1 MAQFRSSTRVYTF
14 SDATRDASTCTI
26 NRYRSNRAAAPSLF
40 YAYYRPCMPHRF
52 VHPLIN
58 TLPMPRRS
66 MKFGAVPLRSKQNYS
81 NIIASIETRTRD
93 IRSDVCPSKYLRS
106 SDMIGYDSTDS
117 MTRSVIDKYF
127 FFFRVFRG
135 RARAGRRRGTRI
147 TTRLGAVTP
156 GNRTCLAYAFAWH
169 AYKREAV
176 DRLHIYFST
185 HSRTERSR

>member
-1 MAQFRSSTRVYTF
+1 MLVVFRERRLWRNSDRVLEYIHSLTQR
-14 SDATRDASTCTI
+14 ATLPHV
-26 NRYRSNRAAAPSLF
+26 RSIDIGRIEQLHRAYFTPIIVL
-40 YAYYRPCMPHRF
+40 RMPHRF

-58 TLPMPRRS
+58 TLPTPRRS
-66 MKFGAVPLRSKQNYS
+66 IKFGAVPLRSKQNYF

-127 FFFRVFRG
+127 FFFRIFRG

-156 GNRTCLAYAFAWH
+156 GNRTCLAYAFA
-169 AYKREAV
+169 
-176 DRLHIYFST
+176 
-185 HSRTERSR
+185 